1 MGKIILCRGKKADT
15 PLTVLQTG
23 VKLYTAEELCY
34 YIYNNIYLIGQDFID
49 DNLISFLDETGE
61 KELAERVRKL
71 KETGGSLAQIFVIIL
86 KTIDYYSVAEIE
98 QLKEILN
105 TLGKQ
110 SVCER
115 LKARGDGYLN
125 AGYYFAAVRCYESII
140 KDYKGKDLLAADYAK
155 VYHNL
160 GTAYA
165 RMFMYDKAV
174 IYYDEA
180 YRTGQHEESKK
191 CSIAALIMAKK
202 DKEPVNVD
210 VDEDEYVVQKELETL
225 MDNARYSDEYRE
237 LEDIARLK
245 AEGIPVIPHRAVQMT
260 LDDYEEYD
268 YLIGMDTENI
278 RNMQRIS
285 GGDPDEKIY
294 KLLTFAGSGLDVADP
309 WYTGDFE
316 ATYKDVKA
324 GCEGLLHTLAE
335 EI

>member
-61 KELAERVRKL
+61 KELAERV
-71 KETGGSLAQIFVIIL
+71 LAQIFVIIL

-98 QLKEILN
+98 QLKGILN

-210 VDEDEYVVQKELETL
+210 ADEDEYVVQKELETL

-245 AEGIPVIPHRAVQMT
+245 VDGNLAQYNRAVDER
-260 LDDYEEYD
+260 LDRWRTAYIKY
-268 YLIGMDTENI
+268 
-278 RNMQRIS
+278 S
-285 GGDPDEKIY
+285 K
-294 KLLTFAGSGLDVADP
+294 TF
-309 WYTGDFE
+309 
-316 ATYKDVKA
+316 
-324 GCEGLLHTLAE
+324 
-335 EI
+335 

>member
-98 QLKEILN
+98 QLKGILN

-165 RMFMYDKAV
+165 RMFMYD
-174 IYYDEA
+174 
-180 YRTGQHEESKK
+180 RTGQHEESKK

-210 VDEDEYVVQKELETL
+210 ADEDEYVVQKELETL

-245 AEGIPVIPHRAVQMT
+245 ADGNLAQYNRAVDER
-260 LDDYEEYD
+260 LDRWRTAYIKY
-268 YLIGMDTENI
+268 
-278 RNMQRIS
+278 S
-285 GGDPDEKIY
+285 K
-294 KLLTFAGSGLDVADP
+294 TF
-309 WYTGDFE
+309 
-316 ATYKDVKA
+316 
-324 GCEGLLHTLAE
+324 
-335 EI
+335 

>member
-98 QLKEILN
+98 QLREILN

-210 VDEDEYVVQKELETL
+210 VDEDELETL

-245 AEGIPVIPHRAVQMT
+245 ADGNLAQYNRAVDER
-260 LDDYEEYD
+260 LDRWRTSYIKY
-268 YLIGMDTENI
+268 
-278 RNMQRIS
+278 S
-285 GGDPDEKIY
+285 K
-294 KLLTFAGSGLDVADP
+294 TF
-309 WYTGDFE
+309 
-316 ATYKDVKA
+316 
-324 GCEGLLHTLAE
+324 
-335 EI
+335 

>member
-191 CSIAALIMAKK
+191 CGIAALIMAKK

-210 VDEDEYVVQKELETL
+210 ADEDEYVVQKELETL
-225 MDNARYSDEYRE
+225 MDNARCSDEYRE

-245 AEGIPVIPHRAVQMT
+245 ADGNLAQYNRAVDER
-260 LDDYEEYD
+260 LDRWRTAYIKY
-268 YLIGMDTENI
+268 
-278 RNMQRIS
+278 S
-285 GGDPDEKIY
+285 K
-294 KLLTFAGSGLDVADP
+294 TF
-309 WYTGDFE
+309 
-316 ATYKDVKA
+316 
-324 GCEGLLHTLAE
+324 
-335 EI
+335 

>member
-1 MGKIILCRGKKADT
+1 MFRERVSHSDSGLNTVGGVLSCPWFVNDWHSLRIMPLEAENVENIRKRRNTMGKIILCRGKKADT

-225 MDNARYSDEYRE
+225 MD
-237 LEDIARLK
+237 IKLK
-245 AEGIPVIPHRAVQMT
+245 IMPCSTLTTIVIVKNLTKAMK
-260 LDDYEEYD
+260 
-268 YLIGMDTENI
+268 
-278 RNMQRIS
+278 S
-285 GGDPDEKIY
+285 
-294 KLLTFAGSGLDVADP
+294 KLL
-309 WYTGDFE
+309 
-316 ATYKDVKA
+316 
-324 GCEGLLHTLAE
+324 
-335 EI
+335 

>member
-202 DKEPVNVD
+202 RRKRKNGFYFDYSLLFVLIFI

-245 AEGIPVIPHRAVQMT
+245 ADGNLAQYNRAVDER
-260 LDDYEEYD
+260 LDRWRTAYIKY
-268 YLIGMDTENI
+268 
-278 RNMQRIS
+278 S
-285 GGDPDEKIY
+285 K
-294 KLLTFAGSGLDVADP
+294 TF
-309 WYTGDFE
+309 
-316 ATYKDVKA
+316 
-324 GCEGLLHTLAE
+324 
-335 EI
+335 